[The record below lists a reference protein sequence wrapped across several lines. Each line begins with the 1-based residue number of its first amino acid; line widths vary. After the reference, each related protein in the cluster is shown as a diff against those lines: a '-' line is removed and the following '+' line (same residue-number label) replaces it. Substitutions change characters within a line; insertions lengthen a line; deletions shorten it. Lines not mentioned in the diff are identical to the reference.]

1 MTSRKKQ
8 EIITFKVDE
17 PLWEAMRGISNRSE
31 FIRSAILTALQ
42 SNCPLCAGTGTL
54 TPEQREHWD
63 EFAKSHLLEEC
74 EDCHAIHLVC
84 VAADHEKE
92 AG

>member
-1 MTSRKKQ
+1 MASRKKQ

-42 SNCPLCAGTGTL
+42 STCPLCTGSGTL
-54 TPEQREHWD
+54 TPEQRKHWD
-63 EFAKSHLLEEC
+63 DFAKSHSLEEC

-84 VAADHEKE
+84 VATDDEEE

>member
-1 MTSRKKQ
+1 MPGRKKR

-17 PLWEAMRGISNRSE
+17 PLWEAMREISNRSE

-42 SNCPLCAGTGTL
+42 SNCPLCTGTGTL

-63 EFAKSHLLEEC
+63 DFAKSHLLEEC

-84 VAADHEKE
+84 VAADDEKE
-92 AG
+92 TG